1 MLINEI
7 FFSLQGES
15 TLAGLPCV
23 FIRLAGCN
31 LECSWCDTDYA
42 RGAEG
47 AVEKTIDEILSEV
60 EAFPGGFVEITGG
73 EPLLQDETPVLAA
86 RLLKRFERVILET
99 NGSLDIGA
107 VPEGVVRVV
116 DVKCPSS
123 GLIDSFR
130 MENLPLLTPLDEM
143 KFVVADRGDYEFA
156 KEFISSM
163 GGTRLRADK
172 ILFSP
177 VSGSLEARDLAQW
190 ILDDRL
196 FVRFQLQ
203 LHTVIWPGEKG
214 R

>member
-31 LECSWCDTDYA
+31 LDCSWCDTGHA
-42 RGAEG
+42 RGSEG
-47 AVEKTIDEILSEV
+47 AVEKTIDDILSEV
-60 EAFPGGFVEITGG
+60 EGFPKGFVEITGG
-73 EPLLQDETPVLAA
+73 EPLLQDETPALAA
-86 RLLKRFERVILET
+86 RLLKRFEGVILET

-123 GLIDSFR
+123 GVAHGFK
-130 MENLPLLTPLDEM
+130 MENLPLLTPIDEM
-143 KFVVADRGDYEFA
+143 KFVIADRADYEFA
-156 KEFISSM
+156 REFISSM

-177 VSGSLEARDLAQW
+177 VSEALPPKTLARW

-203 LHTVIWPGEKG
+203 LHTVIWPGEDG